1 MAVAR
6 ITTPKPL
13 GISKTVRD
21 FGSLTRESEGV
32 RGRPRIVLPVR
43 TPRPLPEPRLEPAA
57 PEHDGDI
64 SLDVLIREWQLEL
77 KVMGRSPRTIE
88 WYAQKM
94 RSYLAASDATRL
106 SELTAFEL
114 KRFLGELRD
123 RGLAPNTIHGFFET
137 LKALASWA
145 QREHYPVDADLLRLR
160 APKVPENE
168 METYS
173 TEQLNAIF
181 AATPPGWATLAI
193 QILLGTGMRLA
204 ELCALTIDDIEDEGE
219 VTFLKIRSGKGAKFR
234 RVPISSRLRRELVR
248 YLNRW
253 RPETHDR
260 TLLVLSDARPVS
272 ALTMSELFRRIRHR
286 IGFGVRA
293 HKFRHTYAT
302 EYLRQGGEIERLRRI
317 LGHTTYVMVM
327 RYVHLDKG
335 DLARDVD
342 LRSPF

>member
-1 MAVAR
+1 M
-6 ITTPKPL
+6 
-13 GISKTVRD
+13 
-21 FGSLTRESEGV
+21 
-32 RGRPRIVLPVR
+32 LPVR
-43 TPRPLPEPRLEPAA
+43 TPRPLPQPRHELAT
-57 PEHDGDI
+57 PEHDGDV
-64 SLDVLIREWQLEL
+64 SLDALVREWLLEL
-77 KVMGRSPRTIE
+77 KVMGRSPRTIA

-94 RSYLAASDATRL
+94 RSYLAASNATRL
-106 SELTAFEL
+106 SELTASEL

-145 QREHYPVDADLLRLR
+145 QREHYLVDADLLRLR
-160 APKVPENE
+160 APKVPEKE

-173 TEQLNAIF
+173 PDQLSAIF
-181 AATPPGWATLAI
+181 VATPPGWATLAI

-204 ELCALTIDDIEDEGE
+204 ELCALTVDDVEDEGE

-248 YLNRW
+248 YMNRW

-260 TLLVLSDARPVS
+260 NLLVLSDSRPVS
-272 ALTMSELFRRIRHR
+272 APTLSELFRRVRHQV
-286 IGFGVRA
+286 GFGVRA

>member
-1 MAVAR
+1 VAIAR
-6 ITTPKPL
+6 TTTSKPL

-21 FGSLTRESEGV
+21 FGSLTREADRP
-32 RGRPRIVLPVR
+32 RGRPRIVSPVR
-43 TPRPLPEPRLEPAA
+43 TPVPRPEAAA
-57 PEHDGDI
+57 PEHDRDV
-64 SLDVLIREWQLEL
+64 SLDALVREWLLEL
-77 KVMGRSPRTIE
+77 KVMGRSPRTID

-94 RSYLAASDATRL
+94 RSYLAASKTTRL
-106 SELTAFEL
+106 SQLTAFEL

-137 LKALASWA
+137 LKALVSWA
-145 QREHYPVDADLLRLR
+145 QREQYPVDAALLRLR
-160 APKVPENE
+160 APKVPEKE

-181 AATPPGWATLAI
+181 AATPPGWATLAV

-204 ELCALTIDDIEDEGE
+204 ELCALTIDDVEDEGE

-234 RVPISSRLRRELVR
+234 RVPISSRLRRKLVR

-272 ALTMSELFRRIRHR
+272 ALTISELFRRVRHR
-286 IGFGVRA
+286 VGFGVRA

-317 LGHTTYVMVM
+317 LGHATYVMVM

>member
-1 MAVAR
+1 VAVAR

-21 FGSLTRESEGV
+21 FGSLTREPDGV
-32 RGRPRIVLPVR
+32 RGRPRNVLPASI
-43 TPRPLPEPRLEPAA
+43 PRPLAESRLEPAA
-57 PEHDGDI
+57 EQGGDVA
-64 SLDVLIREWQLEL
+64 LEALVREWLLEL
-77 KVMGRSPRTIE
+77 KVMGRSPRTID

-94 RSYLAASDATRL
+94 RSYLAASNVTRL

-123 RGLAPNTIHGFFET
+123 RELAPNTIHGFFQT
-137 LKALASWA
+137 LRAMANWA
-145 QREHYPVDADLLRLR
+145 QREHYPVDEALLRLR
-160 APKVPENE
+160 APKVPEKE
-168 METYS
+168 MEAYS
-173 TEQLNAIF
+173 PDQLAAIF
-181 AATPPGWATLAI
+181 SVAPPGWATLAI
-193 QILLGTGMRLA
+193 QILLGTGMRLS
-204 ELCALTIDDIEDEGE
+204 ELCALTIDDVEDEGE

-253 RPETHDR
+253 RPDTHDR
-260 TLLVLSDARPVS
+260 ALLVLSDARPVS
-272 ALTMSELFRRIRHR
+272 ALTLSELFRRIRHR
-286 IGFGVRA
+286 VGFGVRA

-302 EYLRQGGEIERLRRI
+302 AYLRQGGEIERLRRI

-335 DLARDVD
+335 DLAKDVD
-342 LRSPF
+342 LRAPF

>member
-1 MAVAR
+1 VAVAR

-21 FGSLTRESEGV
+21 FGSLTREPDGV
-32 RGRPRIVLPVR
+32 RGRPRNVLPASI
-43 TPRPLPEPRLEPAA
+43 PRPLAESRLEPAG
-57 PEHDGDI
+57 EQGGDVA
-64 SLDVLIREWQLEL
+64 LEALVREWLLEL

-94 RSYLAASDATRL
+94 RSYLGASNATRL

-123 RGLAPNTIHGFFET
+123 RELAPNTIHGFFET

-145 QREHYPVDADLLRLR
+145 QRERYPVDAALLRMR
-160 APKVPENE
+160 APKVPEKE
-168 METYS
+168 METYRA
-173 TEQLNAIF
+173 EQLNAIF
-181 AATPPGWATLAI
+181 AATPPGWATVTI

-204 ELCALTIDDIEDEGE
+204 ELCALTIDDVEDEGE
-219 VTFLKIRSGKGAKFR
+219 VTFFKIRSGKGAKFR

-272 ALTMSELFRRIRHR
+272 ALTVSELFRRVRHR
-286 IGFGVRA
+286 VGFGVRA

-302 EYLRQGGEIERLRRI
+302 AYLRQGGEIERLRRI

-335 DLARDVD
+335 DLAQDVD

>member
-1 MAVAR
+1 MA
-6 ITTPKPL
+6 ITRTATSKPL

-21 FGSLTRESEGV
+21 FGSLTRKPEGV
-32 RGRPRIVLPVR
+32 RGRPRIVSPVR

-57 PEHDGDI
+57 PKHDGDFPI
-64 SLDVLIREWQLEL
+64 DALVREWLLEL
-77 KVMGRSPRTIE
+77 KVMGRSARTID

-94 RSYLAASDATRL
+94 RSYLSASNATRL
-106 SELTAFEL
+106 SELTASEL

-160 APKVPENE
+160 APKVPEKE

-173 TEQLNAIF
+173 TEQLSAIF

-204 ELCALTIDDIEDEGE
+204 ELCALTIDDVEDEGE

-234 RVPISSRLRRELVR
+234 RVPISSRLRRELIR

-260 TLLVLSDARPVS
+260 SLLVLADARPVS
-272 ALTMSELFRRIRHR
+272 ALTLSELFRRVRHR
-286 IGFGVRA
+286 VGFGVRA

-335 DLARDVD
+335 DLARDAD

>member
-1 MAVAR
+1 VAVAR

-21 FGSLTRESEGV
+21 FGSLTREPDGV
-32 RGRPRIVLPVR
+32 RGRPRNVLPVR
-43 TPRPLPEPRLEPAA
+43 TPRPLREPRFEPAA
-57 PEHDGDI
+57 PEHDGDV
-64 SLDVLIREWQLEL
+64 SLDALVREWLLEL

-94 RSYLAASDATRL
+94 RSYLAASNATRL

-114 KRFLGELRD
+114 KRFLGEERD

-137 LKALASWA
+137 LRAMASWA
-145 QREHYPVDADLLRLR
+145 QREHYPVDAALLRLR
-160 APKVPENE
+160 APKVPEKE

-181 AATPPGWATLAI
+181 AATPAGWATLAI

-204 ELCALTIDDIEDEGE
+204 ELCALTIDDVEDEGE

-253 RPETHDR
+253 RPETNQR
-260 TLLVLSDARPVS
+260 ALLVLSYGRPVS
-272 ALTMSELFRRIRHR
+272 ALTLSELFRRIRHR
-286 IGFGVRA
+286 VGFGVRA

-335 DLARDVD
+335 DLAKDVD

>member
-1 MAVAR
+1 MAIAR
-6 ITTPKPL
+6 ITTSKPL
-13 GISKTVRD
+13 GISRTVRD
-21 FGSLTRESEGV
+21 FGSLTRESAGV
-32 RGRPRIVLPVR
+32 RGRPRIVSPVR
-43 TPRPLPEPRLEPAA
+43 TPRPLPEPRLERAA
-57 PEHDGDI
+57 PERDGDVF
-64 SLDVLIREWQLEL
+64 LEALVREWLLEL

-94 RSYLAASDATRL
+94 RSYLVASDATRL
-106 SELTAFEL
+106 SDLTAFEL

-145 QREHYPVDADLLRLR
+145 QREQYPVDAGLLRLR
-160 APKVPENE
+160 APKVPEKE

-193 QILLGTGMRLA
+193 QVLLGTGMRLA
-204 ELCALTIDDIEDEGE
+204 ELCALTIDDVEDEGE
-219 VTFLKIRSGKGAKFR
+219 VTFLKIRSGKGSKFR

-253 RPETHDR
+253 RPETHER
-260 TLLVLSDARPVS
+260 NLLVLADARPVS
-272 ALTMSELFRRIRHR
+272 ALTLSELFRRIRHR
-286 IGFGVRA
+286 VGFGVRA

>member
-1 MAVAR
+1 VAIAR
-6 ITTPKPL
+6 KTTSKPL

-32 RGRPRIVLPVR
+32 RGRPRIEVPVR
-43 TPRPLPEPRLEPAA
+43 TPRPLPEPRRESAA
-57 PEHDGDI
+57 PEHDGDVF
-64 SLDVLIREWQLEL
+64 LDALVREWLLEL
-77 KVMGRSPRTIE
+77 KVMGRSQRTID

-94 RSYLAASDATRL
+94 RSYLAASNATRL

-145 QREHYPVDADLLRLR
+145 QRERYPVDAALLRLP
-160 APKVPENE
+160 APKVPEKE
-168 METYS
+168 METYR

-204 ELCALTIDDIEDEGE
+204 ELCALMIDDVEDEGE

-260 TLLVLSDARPVS
+260 TLLVLSDAHPVT
-272 ALTMSELFRRIRHR
+272 ALTLSELFRRVRHR
-286 IGFGVRA
+286 VGFGVRA

>member
-1 MAVAR
+1 
-6 ITTPKPL
+6 
-13 GISKTVRD
+13 
-21 FGSLTRESEGV
+21 
-32 RGRPRIVLPVR
+32 
-43 TPRPLPEPRLEPAA
+43 
-57 PEHDGDI
+57 
-64 SLDVLIREWQLEL
+64 
-77 KVMGRSPRTIE
+77 
-88 WYAQKM
+88 
-94 RSYLAASDATRL
+94 
-106 SELTAFEL
+106 
-114 KRFLGELRD
+114 
-123 RGLAPNTIHGFFET
+123 
-137 LKALASWA
+137 
-145 QREHYPVDADLLRLR
+145 LRLR
-160 APKVPENE
+160 APKVPEKE

-204 ELCALTIDDIEDEGE
+204 ELCALTIDDVENDGE

-260 TLLVLSDARPVS
+260 TLLILSDARAVS
-272 ALTMSELFRRIRHR
+272 ALTLSELFRRIRHR
-286 IGFGVRA
+286 VGFGVRA

-317 LGHTTYVMVM
+317 LGHSTYVMVM

>member
-1 MAVAR
+1 VAIAR
-6 ITTPKPL
+6 KTTSIPL

-21 FGSLTRESEGV
+21 FGSLTRESNGV
-32 RGRPRIVLPVR
+32 RGRPRIVSPVR
-43 TPRPLPEPRLEPAA
+43 TPRQLPKPPLEPAA
-57 PEHDGDI
+57 PERDGGV
-64 SLDVLIREWQLEL
+64 SLDALVREWLLEL

-94 RSYLAASDATRL
+94 RSYLAASNATRL
-106 SELTAFEL
+106 SELTALEL

-145 QREHYPVDADLLRLR
+145 QREQYPVDAALLRLR
-160 APKVPENE
+160 APKVPEKE

-204 ELCALTIDDIEDEGE
+204 ELCALTIDDVEDEGE
-219 VTFLKIRSGKGAKFR
+219 ITFLKIRSGKGAKFR

-253 RPETHDR
+253 RPESHDR

-272 ALTMSELFRRIRHR
+272 ALTMSELFRRVRHR

>member
-1 MAVAR
+1 
-6 ITTPKPL
+6 
-13 GISKTVRD
+13 
-21 FGSLTRESEGV
+21 
-32 RGRPRIVLPVR
+32 VLPASI
-43 TPRPLPEPRLEPAA
+43 PRPLAESRLEPAA
-57 PEHDGDI
+57 EHGGDVA
-64 SLDVLIREWQLEL
+64 LEALVLEWLLEL

-94 RSYLAASDATRL
+94 RSYLAASIATKL
-106 SELTAFEL
+106 CELTAFEL

-145 QREHYPVDADLLRLR
+145 QRENYPVDAALLRIR
-160 APKVPENE
+160 APKVPEKE

-181 AATPPGWATLAI
+181 VATPPGWATLAI

-204 ELCALTIDDIEDEGE
+204 ELCALTIDDVEDEGD

-234 RVPISSRLRRELVR
+234 RVPISSRLRKELVR

-253 RPETHDR
+253 RPEIHDR
-260 TLLVLSDARPVS
+260 NLLVLSDARPVS
-272 ALTMSELFRRIRHR
+272 ALTLSELFRRIRHR
-286 IGFGVRA
+286 VGFGVRA

-302 EYLRQGGEIERLRRI
+302 EYLRQGGDIERLRRI